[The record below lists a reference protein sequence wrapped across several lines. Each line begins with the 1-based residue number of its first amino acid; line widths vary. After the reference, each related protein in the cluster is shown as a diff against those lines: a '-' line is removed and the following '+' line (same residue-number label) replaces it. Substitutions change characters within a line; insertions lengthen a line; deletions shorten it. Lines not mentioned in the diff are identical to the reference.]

1 MIQYQS
7 TQYNSTPYNRHY
19 KHSENFK
26 KMIFGQSLATSPHH
40 WLVILPISASNS
52 GESEFLFY
60 IKGYL
65 SIFQKCQPKKNQVF
79 DYCVPTFVL
88 IFWTPHSHQ
97 KAVQSIGELT
107 KVLDIPSSLVA
118 EFFQQKR
125 YLGVGR
131 SGPWQEIP
139 IIYSWDVTSGINEVQ
154 IDISD
159 K

>member
-7 TQYNSTPYNRHY
+7 TQYNSTIYNRHY
-19 KHSENFK
+19 KHSDNFK
-26 KMIFGQSLATSPHH
+26 KMIFGQSLATSTHH

-52 GESEFLFY
+52 GESEYLLFIHKGASPYFPEMPTKKTSGPIVDFLDPP
-60 IKGYL
+60 
-65 SIFQKCQPKKNQVF
+65 S
-79 DYCVPTFVL
+79 
-88 IFWTPHSHQ
+88 
-97 KAVQSIGELT
+97 T

-139 IIYSWDVTSGINEVQ
+139 MYSWRM
-154 IDISD
+154 
-159 K
+159 